1 MTRSARIATQR
12 EGTSTSRFKWK
23 EADIRGWAPGIPPVT
38 LPTSYERPWCTHTPV
53 GTVGRFWEH
62 LKAIPESLEIGA
74 ELGIGAGFPEQ
85 QK

>member
-1 MTRSARIATQR
+1 
-12 EGTSTSRFKWK
+12 
-23 EADIRGWAPGIPPVT
+23 
-38 LPTSYERPWCTHTPV
+38 V